1 MLSMFHHPYNWLEA
15 DNARAFRKHI
25 ETTSDVVLTGHE
37 HEEDAFFSERPTGE
51 KVEYVEGEA
60 LQFRDGGLGGFN
72 VVTWDFDQN
81 KHKLSQFTW
90 TNIHFALKEESEWL
104 EAVRN
109 RAARRSSFE
118 INPQFLR
125 QLNDPGTGFTHPR
138 KADLT
143 LDDLFIY
150 PALSTDSLKRIG
162 RVSGG
167 PKIIESS
174 RVLGHIASKQGVLIL
189 GGDRSGKTA
198 LAHMLFL
205 DLNRKHGFVPL
216 LLNGAELKS
225 ANDRTIIDLIYATFK
240 TQYYPDQIE
249 LYKQLE
255 PSKRILI
262 VDDWDKTRLNWRGQS
277 RVIGIIEDFF
287 GKNIVFAGDVLRSLA
302 LAARELDPFKDFED
316 YEIQEFGNVLRG
328 KLIDKWED
336 LGREYTAHEGTVV
349 HEIHD
354 AEKLIVAVLGK
365 NLLPMYPLMILSV
378 LQIAE
383 AMKTTDPQAG
393 SYGALLKALIFKV
406 LGKVSS
412 GFPDFHTKIVFASRL
427 AFHLFETRHQD
438 FTEEQ
443 VRKLTAAYFEEYSIR
458 LEPGSILSDLREAR
472 ILHASEGNYRF
483 SYSYYYYYFVAR
495 YLADNLRDRK
505 NQTMV
510 RSVWMK
516 WSTRCIQMNTAGY

>member
-1 MLSMFHHPYNWLEA
+1 
-15 DNARAFRKHI
+15 
-25 ETTSDVVLTGHE
+25 
-37 HEEDAFFSERPTGE
+37 
-51 KVEYVEGEA
+51 
-60 LQFRDGGLGGFN
+60 
-72 VVTWDFDQN
+72 
-81 KHKLSQFTW
+81 
-90 TNIHFALKEESEWL
+90 
-104 EAVRN
+104 
-109 RAARRSSFE
+109 
-118 INPQFLR
+118 
-125 QLNDPGTGFTHPR
+125 
-138 KADLT
+138 
-143 LDDLFIY
+143 
-150 PALSTDSLKRIG
+150 
-162 RVSGG
+162 
-167 PKIIESS
+167 
-174 RVLGHIASKQGVLIL
+174 
-189 GGDRSGKTA
+189 
-198 LAHMLFL
+198 MLFL

-216 LLNGAELKS
+216 LLNGAEFKS

-393 SYGALLKALIFKV
+393 SYGALLEALIFKV
-406 LGKVSS
+406 LGK
-412 GFPDFHTKIVFASRL
+412 GYFPDFQI
-427 AFHLFETRHQD
+427 
-438 FTEEQ
+438 
-443 VRKLTAAYFEEYSIR
+443 SI
-458 LEPGSILSDLREAR
+458 P
-472 ILHASEGNYRF
+472 
-483 SYSYYYYYFVAR
+483 
-495 YLADNLRDRK
+495 K
-505 NQTMV
+505 
-510 RSVWMK
+510 
-516 WSTRCIQMNTAGY
+516 